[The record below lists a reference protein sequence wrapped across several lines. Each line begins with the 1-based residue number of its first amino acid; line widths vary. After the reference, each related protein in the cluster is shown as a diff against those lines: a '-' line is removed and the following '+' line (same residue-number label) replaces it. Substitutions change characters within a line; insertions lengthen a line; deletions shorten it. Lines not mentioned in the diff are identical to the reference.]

1 MRLHVVLELHGRTAT
16 GFEVPATAVDELG
29 GGRRPPVKV
38 TINGFTYR
46 STVAPMGGR
55 FLVGVSAENRAG
67 AGVGAGDAFDV
78 DLELDTAPRTVETP
92 ADLAAAIAAVPGLT
106 QVWDALAFT
115 HKREHVDAVVAA
127 KKPETRGRR
136 IEKAVEM
143 LRAKA
148 AK

>member
-1 MRLHVVLELHGRTAT
+1 MKLRVVLELNGKTAT
-16 GFEVPATAVDELG
+16 GFEVPAAVVDELG
-29 GGRRPPVKV
+29 GGRRPAVSV

-46 STVAPMGGR
+46 STVASMGGR

-67 AGVGAGDAFDV
+67 AGVSAGDVLDV
-78 DLELDTAPRTVETP
+78 DLELDTRPRTVETP
-92 ADLAAAIAAVPGLT
+92 DDLAAAIAATPGLT
-106 QVWDALAFT
+106 EVWAALAYT

-127 KKPETRGRR
+127 KKPETRARR

-148 AK
+148 RS